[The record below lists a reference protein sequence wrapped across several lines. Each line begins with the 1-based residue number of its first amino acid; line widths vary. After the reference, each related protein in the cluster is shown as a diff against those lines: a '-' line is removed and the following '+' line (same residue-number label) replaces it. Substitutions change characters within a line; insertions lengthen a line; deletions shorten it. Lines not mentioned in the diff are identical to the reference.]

1 MSGKKLSEVFGANA
15 RLDNGVLTIDFSK
28 DFGIT
33 PNTPEQCLAALLWKL
48 HTDYSQATPGIEV
61 DSGLMVSYQGQSS
74 STNLA
79 TNMQENF
86 DRFEVTFIKVTPV
99 ASFNPSDY

>member
-1 MSGKKLSEVFGANA
+1 MSEEKITEVFGADA
-15 RLDNGVLTIDFSK
+15 KLEKGTLTINFSD

-33 PNTPEQCLAALLWKL
+33 PNTPEQCLAALMWKL
-48 HTDYSQATPGIEV
+48 HTDCSQSTLGI
-61 DSGLMVSYQGQSS
+61 DSDAGLMVSYQGHSS

-86 DRFEVTFIKVTPV
+86 DRFEVTFRKATPV
-99 ASFNPSDY
+99 TGFDPTDY